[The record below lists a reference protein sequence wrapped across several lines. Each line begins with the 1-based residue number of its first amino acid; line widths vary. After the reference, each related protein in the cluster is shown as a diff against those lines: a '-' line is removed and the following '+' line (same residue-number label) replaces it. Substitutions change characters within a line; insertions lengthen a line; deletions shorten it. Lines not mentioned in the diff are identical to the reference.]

1 MDNVY
6 VFEGKTSTEAIEKG
20 LKELGV
26 TKSRVDI
33 KILDQE
39 DKRSFF
45 SILTPRVVKVEMTLK
60 ENIKEESKS
69 SSKKDNEEKKE
80 DKIADSSKRI
90 VKEAVSEEDID
101 KAIEDIKTFLEDFTK
116 NINTKLNYDV
126 KVEDEIIKV
135 NIDGEDTGFLIGY
148 RGEVLNSL
156 QLIVSNIAC
165 KSSKEKIRVSLNISG
180 YREKREKD
188 LEVLAGKIANTVI
201 KRGKDITLEP
211 MSAYERKVIHTK
223 LQENSKVKTYSIGEE
238 PYRKVV
244 VALNKK

>member
-6 VFEGKTSTEAIEKG
+6 VFEGKTSTEAIDKG

-26 TKSRVDI
+26 SKSKVNI
-33 KILDQE
+33 KILEQE

-60 ENIKEESKS
+60 ETDKEDTKTVNKPKEESNNI
-69 SSKKDNEEKKE
+69 KKVEKEVRTEEE
-80 DKIADSSKRI
+80 LNA
-90 VKEAVSEEDID
+90 AVTDITKFMD
-101 KAIEDIKTFLEDFTK
+101 EFTK
-116 NINTKLNYDV
+116 SVNTKIDYKIV
-126 KVEDEIIKV
+126 VEDEMIKV

-156 QLIVSNIAC
+156 QLIISNIAC

-188 LEVLAGKIANTVI
+188 LEVLATKIAGTVI

-211 MSAYERKVIHTK
+211 MSAYERKIIHTK
-223 LQENSKVKTYSIGEE
+223 LQDNNKVKTYSIGEE

-244 VALNKK
+244 VSLNRK

>member
-6 VFEGKTSTEAIEKG
+6 VFEGKTSTEAIDKG

-26 TKSRVDI
+26 SKSKVNI
-33 KILDQE
+33 KILEQE

-60 ENIKEESKS
+60 ETDKEDTKTVNKPKDEPNNIKKVEKEVRTEEEL
-69 SSKKDNEEKKE
+69 N
-80 DKIADSSKRI
+80 A
-90 VKEAVSEEDID
+90 AVTDITKFMD
-101 KAIEDIKTFLEDFTK
+101 EFTK
-116 NINTKLNYDV
+116 SVNTKIDYKIV
-126 KVEDEIIKV
+126 VEDEMIKV

-156 QLIVSNIAC
+156 QLIISNIAC

-188 LEVLAGKIANTVI
+188 LEVLATKIAGTVI

-211 MSAYERKVIHTK
+211 MSAYERKIIHTK
-223 LQENSKVKTYSIGEE
+223 LQDNNKVKTYSIGEE

-244 VALNKK
+244 VSLNRK